1 MSIAETLE
9 IWYNINSRKL
19 PWRESVSAYHIWL
32 SEIILQQTRVNQG
45 LAYYN
50 RFVER
55 FPDIRALSAAPVDE
69 VLRLWQG
76 LGYYTRARNMHQTAQ
91 MIVNKYQ
98 GEFPVTYDALLK
110 LKGIG
115 PYTAAAIASIAF
127 NEPVALVDGN
137 VFRVISRLY
146 GIDTPI
152 DTPKGK
158 VVFMQHAQD
167 LLNTDNPGLHNQAM
181 MELGALV
188 CLPRN
193 PRCTECPLVSHC
205 KALKHNT
212 ISLLPRKSGK
222 TSMRERFFH
231 YLFINHNGFTYIKR
245 RENKDIWKLLYEF
258 PLIETDR
265 ETDFDQ
271 LRQTTFWKEFFAKT
285 DERVEPQ
292 VQYFRHQL
300 THQTL
305 HCRFYTI
312 HTASEPAL
320 DKHPYLA
327 VKIAEISRYA
337 IPRVIDRFLGN
348 LQHERLL

>member
-1 MSIAETLE
+1 MNIAETLE
-9 IWYNINSRKL
+9 IWYNKNSRKL
-19 PWRESVSAYHIWL
+19 PWRESVSAYHVWL

-55 FPDIRALSAAPVDE
+55 FPDIRTLSEAPVDE

-91 MIVNKYQ
+91 IIVTGYR
-98 GEFPVTYDALLK
+98 GEFPATYSELLK

-137 VFRVISRLY
+137 VFRVISRLF

-152 DTPKGK
+152 DTPQGK
-158 VVFMQHAQD
+158 VVFMQYARD
-167 LLNTDNPGLHNQAM
+167 LLNRHNPGLHNQAM

-193 PRCTECPLVSHC
+193 PRCSDCPLSAQC
-205 KALKHNT
+205 KALKDNS
-212 ISLLPRKSGK
+212 ISLLPQKIGK
-222 TSMRERFFH
+222 TNMRERFFH
-231 YLFINHNGFTYIKR
+231 YLFINQNGYTYIKR
-245 RENKDIWKLLYEF
+245 RENNDIWKWLYEF
-258 PLIETDR
+258 PLVETDG
-265 ETDFDQ
+265 ETDDDH
-271 LRQTTFWKEFFAKT
+271 LRDTPLWKALLAKT
-285 DERVEPQ
+285 DEQVEPH
-292 VQYFRHQL
+292 VKYFRHQL

-312 HTASEPAL
+312 RVAHQPGV
-320 DKHPYLA
+320 DKQGYLP
-327 VKIAEISRYA
+327 VKITEISHYA
-337 IPRVIDRFLGN
+337 IPRVIERFLAD
-348 LQHERLL
+348 LQYERPL